1 MTRTFSAPTVVL
13 SLLLAACATAPNRS
27 DDRRVAGAVAQAGAG
42 APRLP
47 SAGDGFLD
55 PTWFDQTLSADRAVQ
70 AALLNNPRVH
80 AQLARLEAAQA
91 ERVQAGLLRNP
102 MASLMVLRPEGG
114 GRYELDYGLMQSLF
128 DLFARTRR
136 IAVANAAQQRV
147 EADVIGTL
155 AALAQETEAAYYEAL
170 AAAARLRVRQE
181 QRDLETD
188 SLRLLRA
195 QASQGAVALSIAL
208 EQQAL
213 VDMQAQI
220 AHSTEAEWAQSL
232 AELAQQMGLPSAR
245 RLQLPNA
252 LPSATLPELD
262 ESALQALAARHRPD
276 LQAVAAGVDEA
287 RAERTLQV
295 GALRSTEPALGP
307 SGVRE
312 SDGLS
317 LNGLAV
323 QISLPIF
330 DTGQARRELA
340 DAQLAQAEF
349 TAESVRRQAP
359 LEVERALAMLV
370 AMRQAA
376 TRADH
381 RLRQQQQLEA
391 LARSNYE
398 HGIIGVLDYRQAS
411 RARLASTLEQIE
423 AQQAVWSAVVA
434 LQRATGVAVAS
445 NPDALRSE

>member
-1 MTRTFSAPTVVL
+1 MIRTFSAPTVVL

-27 DDRRVAGAVAQAGAG
+27 DDRHVAGAVAQAGSG

-47 SAGDGFLD
+47 SAGDGVLD
-55 PTWFDQTLSADRAVQ
+55 PTWFDQTLTADRAVQ
-70 AALLNNPRVH
+70 ASLLNNPRVH

-102 MASLMVLRPEGG
+102 MASFMVLRPEGG
-114 GRYELDYGLMQSLF
+114 GRYELSYGLMQSLF
-128 DLFARTRR
+128 DLFTRTRR
-136 IAVANAAQQRV
+136 IAVADASQRRI
-147 EADVIGTL
+147 EAEVIGNL
-155 AALAQETEAAYYEAL
+155 VALAQDTEAAYYEAL
-170 AAAARLRVRQE
+170 AAAARLRVRRE
-181 QRDLETD
+181 QRDLEID
-188 SLRLLRA
+188 NLRLLRA
-195 QASQGAVALSIAL
+195 QASQGAVAVSMAL

-213 VDMQAQI
+213 VDMQTQI
-220 AHSTEAEWAQSL
+220 AHSADAEWAQYL
-232 AELAQQMGLPSAR
+232 AELAQQMGLSSVR
-245 RLQLPNA
+245 RLQLPNG
-252 LPSATLPELD
+252 LPSATLSELD
-262 ESALQALAARHRPD
+262 EPALQALAARHRPD
-276 LQAVAAGVDEA
+276 LQAVVASVDEA

-295 GALRSTEPALGP
+295 GALRATDPALGP

-312 SDGLS
+312 SDGMS
-317 LNGLAV
+317 LNGLEV
-323 QISLPIF
+323 QIALPIF
-330 DTGQARRELA
+330 DTGRARRALA

-370 AMRQAA
+370 AVRQAA

-381 RLRQQQQLEA
+381 RLRQQQQLEG

-398 HGIIGVLDYRQAS
+398 QGIIGILDYRQTS
-411 RARLASTLEQIE
+411 RARLASMLEQIE

-445 NPDALRSE
+445 NSDALRSE